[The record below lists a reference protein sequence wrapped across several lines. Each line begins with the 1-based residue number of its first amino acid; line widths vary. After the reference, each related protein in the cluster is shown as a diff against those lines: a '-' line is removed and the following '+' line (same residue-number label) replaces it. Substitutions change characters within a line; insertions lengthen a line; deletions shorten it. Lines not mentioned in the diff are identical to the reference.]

1 MGSAGPVTVVI
12 TRRVRSGCRAE
23 FERVMAA
30 LRGAASAFPGH
41 RGGFLIPPESGNDEG
56 PWRML
61 FAFDSPAQLQRW
73 TDSRERRELLE
84 QLAALTHADSA
95 MRVMS
100 GLETWFALPGH
111 RTQQPPPR
119 WKMALVGWLG
129 NATLVWLAAHTVAPK
144 LQAALPPTAS
154 LVLLSGLVVAAMTW
168 FAMPLL
174 ARAFAAW
181 LYPEPEAP
189 DSPTALEQHR

>member
-1 MGSAGPVTVVI
+1 MGGAGPVTVVI
-12 TRRVRSGCRAE
+12 TRRVRSGRRAD
-23 FERVMAA
+23 FERVMAL
-30 LRGAASAFPGH
+30 LRGAAAAFPGH
-41 RGGFLIPPESGNDEG
+41 RGGFLIPPDSGNDEG
-56 PWRML
+56 RWRML
-61 FAFDSPAQLQRW
+61 FAFDSEAQLQRW
-73 TDSRERRELLE
+73 TDSRERRELLD
-84 QLAALTHADSA
+84 QLAGLTHGDTA

-129 NATLVWLAAHTVAPK
+129 NAVLVWLAAHTVAPL

-181 LYPEPEAP
+181 LYPERTEP
-189 DSPTALEQHR
+189 DAEHTLEQR